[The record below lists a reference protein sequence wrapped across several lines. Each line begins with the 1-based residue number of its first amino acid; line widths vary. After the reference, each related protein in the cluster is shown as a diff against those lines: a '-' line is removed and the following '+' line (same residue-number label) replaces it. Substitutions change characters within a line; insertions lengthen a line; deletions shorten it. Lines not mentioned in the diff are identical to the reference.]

1 MKVSLLQMQI
11 KLGDFTSN
19 QATIHRLIEKSMEN
33 KPDIIALPEMWNV
46 GFFPRP
52 LNEYTDPNG
61 EKCQSFLSN
70 LAKQYNV
77 NIVGG
82 SIARITDKQL
92 YNTNYTFD
100 RSGNL
105 VASYDKIHLFSPAKE
120 DKLFTAG
127 NKYVVFELD
136 GIRCAVIICYDL
148 RFCELVR
155 SLTVQNVDLLFIP
168 AAWPIERKMHW
179 EILSQA
185 RAIENQC
192 FVAAI
197 NGSGR
202 FDKFHLCGNSM
213 LINPWGKILEKATEA
228 ESIIVAELNLQLLQE
243 IRSSINV
250 FHDRRPDLY
259 FK

>member
-52 LNEYTDPNG
+52 LNEYTDPSG

-136 GIRCAVIICYDL
+136 GIRSVSYTHLALLIAQPIPIDNKVSTNSYFNC
-148 RFCELVR
+148 
-155 SLTVQNVDLLFIP
+155 LFITV
-168 AAWPIERKMHW
+168 
-179 EILSQA
+179 S
-185 RAIENQC
+185 
-192 FVAAI
+192 
-197 NGSGR
+197 SS
-202 FDKFHLCGNSM
+202 KFHWRLCITS
-213 LINPWGKILEKATEA
+213 E
-228 ESIIVAELNLQLLQE
+228 
-243 IRSSINV
+243 
-250 FHDRRPDLY
+250 
-259 FK
+259 

>member
-52 LNEYTDPNG
+52 LNEYTYPNG

-127 NKYVVFELD
+127 NKYVVF
-136 GIRCAVIICYDL
+136 
-148 RFCELVR
+148 
-155 SLTVQNVDLLFIP
+155 
-168 AAWPIERKMHW
+168 
-179 EILSQA
+179 
-185 RAIENQC
+185 
-192 FVAAI
+192 
-197 NGSGR
+197 
-202 FDKFHLCGNSM
+202 
-213 LINPWGKILEKATEA
+213 
-228 ESIIVAELNLQLLQE
+228 
-243 IRSSINV
+243 
-250 FHDRRPDLY
+250 
-259 FK
+259 